1 MVAVMKYSELKDRM
15 VAEGRT
21 TYENLAYLSFIVDV
35 KLLRE
40 EQSISQT
47 EFAKLLDLDLNVY
60 KSIED
65 GETIADTLSLFK
77 MSDILNAQIII
88 SKKKNT

>member
-1 MVAVMKYSELKDRM
+1 MMKYSELKDKM

-21 TYENLAYLSFIVDV
+21 TYENLAYLSFIVEI

-40 EQSISQT
+40 EQSISRIK
-47 EFAKLLDLDLNVY
+47 FAQLLDLESSVY

-65 GETIADTLSLFK
+65 GETIADTLLLFK
-77 MSDILNAQIII
+77 MICFMHVMI
-88 SKKKNT
+88 SFSSF